1 MILAQLNLCVINYS
15 TCYQWLKELLGAQ
28 IKNKLEVFIML
39 SKISKKASTFEEF
52 LSDSNRLVIPKKG
65 DIISGTVAGYE
76 GGVVL
81 VDVGWKSE
89 GVVAGRE
96 LKSEVVNYKELKVG
110 DSVLVYV
117 VNPEDEEGMLV
128 LSLRRTDQARKW
140 LELQSA
146 RDEGKPVEVE
156 IVESNSGGLI
166 CEILGGIR
174 GFIPTSQV
182 DATRIYRDGKKL
194 DGADISDRVQ
204 GSLAGIVGDKML
216 VKIIELDREKGRV
229 ILSEKMVTQERDAQK
244 REKTLSKL
252 KIGDKVI
259 GEVSGITPFGIF
271 VNAGGVEG
279 LVHLSELSWD
289 KVENTG
295 SLYAIGEKIEV
306 LVIDIAD
313 GGKRVAYSVKR
324 LQKDPWQQAI
334 SKYKVGDIVQGT
346 VQKVVDYG
354 FFVRIGEG
362 LNGLVHISEVSYDL
376 VKDINNFVKV
386 GQTVQVKIL
395 SVSST
400 ERHLR
405 LSLKRTD
412 DKKKE

>member
-1 MILAQLNLCVINYS
+1 MS
-15 TCYQWLKELLGAQ
+15 
-28 IKNKLEVFIML
+28 NKV
-39 SKISKKASTFEEF
+39 SKKATTFDEF
-52 LSDSNRLVIPKKG
+52 LSDSHRLVIPKKG

-76 GGVVL
+76 GGAVL

-96 LKSEVVNYKELKVG
+96 LKSEVVDYKALNPG

-140 LELQSA
+140 IDLQNA
-146 RDEGKPVEVE
+146 RDEGRPVEVE

-252 KIGDKVI
+252 KIGDKVV

-295 SLYAIGEKIEV
+295 SLYAIGEKVEV

-334 SKYKVGDIVQGT
+334 AKYKVGDIVEGT

-376 VKDINNFVKV
+376 VKDINDFVKA
-386 GQTVQVKIL
+386 GQTVNVKIL

-412 DKKKE
+412 DKKKEQ